1 MAGSL
6 ILLDSVTA
14 SNDAS
19 LTLGTTDWDSSYDVY
34 MVQIFNLTPV
44 NDDVDVFMRFT
55 KASDNSVE
63 DSSNYDFAYKT
74 IKTYSTFETD
84 SAQNIS
90 KFRITAQEIGTGTS
104 ETLNGIM
111 YLFNFNNSS
120 EYSYFTEEL
129 VAVDDSQYL
138 HGNQGGGVLTVSGAN
153 NGINIFTTSGN
164 IASGTLKLYGLKK

>member
-1 MAGSL
+1 MSGSL
-6 ILLDSVTA
+6 VLIDSETVSGAVASVT
-14 SNDAS
+14 
-19 LTLGTTDWDSSYDVY
+19 LGGTNWDSSYDVY

-44 NDDVDVFMRFT
+44 NDDVDVFMKFT

-111 YLFNFNNSS
+111 YLFNFNNSW
-120 EYSYFTEEL
+120 
-129 VAVDDSQYL
+129 
-138 HGNQGGGVLTVSGAN
+138 
-153 NGINIFTTSGN
+153 
-164 IASGTLKLYGLKK
+164 

>member
-6 ILLDSVTA
+6 ILLDSITA
-14 SNDAS
+14 SDDAS

-34 MVQIFNLTPV
+34 MVKIFNLTPAT
-44 NDDVDVFMRFT
+44 NDVDVFMRFT
-55 KASDNSVE
+55 KASDNSV
-63 DSSNYDFAYKT
+63 DNSQNYDFAYKT
-74 IKTYSTFETD
+74 IKTYNAFEND
-84 SAQNIS
+84 AGQNIS
-90 KFRITAQEIGTGTS
+90 KFRITTQEIGTGTS

-129 VAVDDSQYL
+129 VAVDDSEYL
-138 HGNQGGGVLTVSGAN
+138 HGSQGGGVLTVSQAT

-164 IASGTLKLYGLKK
+164 IASGTLKLYGLEK